1 MTAEATNL
9 SAAPMAAAGPRNRP
23 GRGQQIRGYL
33 RRNPSLGIGVAM
45 IAGLILFSL
54 IGSLFVDERM
64 ARPLSAPPSQPPTAA
79 HPFGSDS
86 QGRDLFAVL
95 VYGTWLT
102 VRLGLVAGAI
112 GVLIGGALGFISAY
126 FGGWT
131 DRIINFVT
139 DVLLTVPALLIL
151 VIVASAIKEGLT
163 PTTMALII
171 AALAWRRPAR
181 QIRAQVLVMRGAGYV
196 NTARISGAGPFE
208 IIFCELVPNLL
219 PFLVASFV
227 TAVSAAVL
235 ASIGLEAMGLGPK
248 NAPTLGMTIYYMMNF
263 SAFLLK
269 LWWWIVPPIAALV
282 ILFVGL
288 YLINTGLDELSNP
301 RLRRRA

>member
-1 MTAEATNL
+1 MTAD
-9 SAAPMAAAGPRNRP
+9 AAPTPVLRRISKFTHARR
-23 GRGQQIRGYL
+23 YL
-33 RRNPSLGIGVAM
+33 ARNPSLGIG
-45 IAGLILFSL
+45 IALVGGLILFSL
-54 IGSLFVDERM
+54 IGSLFVEARM
-64 ARPLSAPPSQPPTAA
+64 ARPLSAPPSQPPSAD
-79 HPFGSDS
+79 HWFGSDS
-86 QGRDLFAVL
+86 QGRDLFAVV

-102 VRLGLVAGAI
+102 VRLGLIAGAI
-112 GVLIGGALGFISAY
+112 GVAIGGALGFISAY

-131 DRIINFVT
+131 DRIINFLT

-151 VIVASAIKEGLT
+151 VIIASAIKDGLT
-163 PTTMALII
+163 PNTMALII

-208 IIFCELVPNLL
+208 IIFAELVPNLL

-288 YLINTGLDELSNP
+288 YLINTGLDELANP

>member
-1 MTAEATNL
+1 MTQATPAPRALQL
-9 SAAPMAAAGPRNRP
+9 SKATSVRL
-23 GRGQQIRGYL
+23 YL
-33 RRNPSLGIGVAM
+33 MRNPSLLIGMLLVG
-45 IAGLILFSL
+45 GLLAFSL
-54 IGSLFVDERM
+54 IGSFFVDERM
-64 ARPLSAPPSQPPTAA
+64 ARPLSAPPSQAPGAGL
-79 HPFGSDS
+79 PFGSDS

-102 VRLGLVAGAI
+102 VRLGLIAGTI
-112 GVLIGGALGFISAY
+112 GMLIGGSLGFIAAY

-151 VIVASAIKEGLT
+151 VIIASAFKEGLT
-163 PTTMALII
+163 PTSMALII
-171 AALAWRRPAR
+171 AACAWRRPAR
-181 QIRAQVLVMRGAGYV
+181 QIRAQVLVMRNAGYV
-196 NTARISGAGPFE
+196 QTARISGAGPFE
-208 IIFCELVPNLL
+208 IIFAELVPNLL
-219 PFLVASFV
+219 PYLVASFV

-288 YLINTGLDELSNP
+288 YLINTGLDELANP
-301 RLRRRA
+301 RLRKRV